1 MNNNTT
7 DSLDFSIKS
16 RMTCDTISETILQHK
31 CLLHMESWGLSI
43 ASVKVNLIA
52 ENAVRVTDCK
62 GDSMVISIVNG
73 CIYEDG
79 IPANI
84 AHA

>member
-1 MNNNTT
+1 MSNNTT
-7 DSLDFSIKS
+7 DLLDYSIKS
-16 RMTCDTISETILQHK
+16 RMTCDTISKTILQHK

-43 ASVKVNLIA
+43 ASVKVDLIA
-52 ENAVRVTDCK
+52 KNAVKVTDCK
-62 GDSMVISIVNG
+62 GDTMVISIVNDR
-73 CIYEDG
+73 IYEDG